1 MVLIDITKEKEER
14 MKKNEKQM
22 ILALSAVIAV
32 FAVIFGIAMIKNRD
46 DTKTEDRLK
55 AAVEEETLED
65 SDTAAESGETDTAS
79 SDTVAQEPSS
89 DTKSE
94 PAAENQKS
102 DQSVM
107 DASDGYMFP
116 DSDTEYIT
124 SDLSKMST
132 AELQYAINEIYA
144 RHGLKFSKKENK
156 ERFEKKKWYRAAVDD
171 QESISLNTYEK
182 KNVDVL
188 ASELKKRGTR

>member
-1 MVLIDITKEKEER
+1 